1 MTGTSSLADCL
12 IPSQRTAFVD
22 TADRAFDYHV
32 LCARVA
38 DWSAQ
43 LQDLA
48 HGKRCLVHVEA
59 VNRPE
64 TLFAY
69 GAALAAGH
77 PVLLTRADA
86 GGPILTNFRPDV
98 ALRAGGGG
106 WERCGDAAT
115 AEGLHPD
122 LAVLLSTSGSTGSP
136 KLVRLS
142 HRNILANAR
151 SIAEYLALD
160 VEDRAITNLPLHYSY
175 GLSILNS
182 HWAAGGSI
190 VLHEG
195 SVAAR
200 DFLERVDALGVTGV
214 AGVPYTY
221 QLLDQTG
228 MRERPP
234 PASLRAMTQAG
245 GRLDAAM
252 VGDFARYARAHEIDF
267 FVMYGQTEATARMA
281 YLPPELT
288 LRHSDAVGVAIPG
301 GRFEIRRE
309 DGGIAQAGEPG
320 ELIYSGPNVMMG
332 YAHSRAELALPAGPE
347 VLATGDLAVE
357 EDGLFR
363 IVGRK
368 SRFVKIAGQRV
379 AFGDLERLLAERA
392 IEAVVTGDDS
402 FVAIAVTD
410 ASDPTQVRELVAE
423 RCRLPVSM
431 IAAAHVPELPRLPS
445 GKVDYGAL
453 REYVGE
459 HGRPDAAATDTIA
472 GVFAVVLGR
481 GEVRPSDS
489 FASLGGDSLSYISA
503 GSGIERLIGDLP
515 DGWEQMSVAELTALH
530 DALPP
535 RARAGGRKF
544 SIDIPVRVWALLL
557 VIMGHA
563 APDTSEFL
571 RGGSSILFALGGY
584 SLARFQRQ
592 TLLEGRAL
600 EAVRGI
606 ALRMVLPYY
615 LLMIPML
622 FLARGIDRGP
632 GWFLLVST
640 YTIDDRGPL
649 FAFWFIES
657 IFHALLIMAALSAIP
672 GARRFAAARPAAS
685 GFALIAFAIAL
696 FAAVPLVW
704 TDPHENP
711 LTVDAWFYA
720 YAVGW
725 TLYLVKDAWR
735 RLLVIA
741 IGVAVA
747 VFDFGAGSAR
757 PVWLL
762 AALLALAF
770 LPAIRLPRLL
780 GGVFGAVS
788 GAAYFIYLAHV
799 LVVHLVR
806 FMWAPDLADPIV
818 VAIVLSASV
827 GAGLIGHWVWGRLL
841 ALAGVLRQSAPA
853 PREPE
858 AS

>member
-1 MTGTSSLADCL
+1 MTGKDTLVDCL
-12 IPSQRTAFVD
+12 IPSQRTAFID
-22 TADRAFDYHV
+22 AADRAFDYHA
-32 LCARVA
+32 LCARIA
-38 DWSAQ
+38 DWRAR

-48 HGKRCLVHVEA
+48 AGKRCLVHIEA

-69 GAALAAGH
+69 GAAMAARS
-77 PVLLTRADA
+77 PVLLTGAEAA
-86 GGPILTNFRPDV
+86 GSILTDFRPDIV
-98 ALRAGGGG
+98 LRASGGD
-106 WERCGDAAT
+106 WIRCGDQPVADT
-115 AEGLHPD
+115 LPPE

-142 HRNILANAR
+142 HRNILSNAR
-151 SIAEYLALD
+151 SIAEYLALSAD
-160 VEDRAITNLPLHYSY
+160 DRAITNLPLHYSY

-182 HWAAGGSI
+182 HWVAGGSI

-200 DFLERVDALGVTGV
+200 DFLERVDALKVTGV

-228 MRERPP
+228 MRDRPP
-234 PASLRAMTQAG
+234 PAGLRTLTQAG
-245 GRLDAAM
+245 GRLEAKM
-252 VGDFARYARAHEIDF
+252 VGDFARYARAHGIDF

-288 LRHSDAVGVAIPG
+288 LEHSDAVGIAIPG

-309 DGGIAQAGEPG
+309 DGTAAMAGEAG
-320 ELIYSGPNVMMG
+320 ELVYFGPNVMMG
-332 YAHSRAELALPAGPE
+332 YARCREDLALPAGPE
-347 VLATGDLAVE
+347 VLETGDLAVE
-357 EDGLFR
+357 EGGLFR

-379 AFGDLERLLAERA
+379 AFGDLERLLAEA
-392 IEAVVTGDDS
+392 GVEAVVTGDDS
-402 FVAIAVTD
+402 LVAIAVTD
-410 ASDPTQVRELVAE
+410 GSDPGAVRELVAE

-431 IAAAHVPELPRLPS
+431 IAAAQVAELPRLPS
-445 GKVDYGAL
+445 GKVDYSAL
-453 REYVGE
+453 RDYIGK
-459 HGRPDAAATDTIA
+459 HGRPAAAANETIA
-472 GVFAVVLGR
+472 GVLAAALGR
-481 GEVRPSDS
+481 SNLRPSDS
-489 FASLGGDSLSYISA
+489 FASLGGDSLSYIAA
-503 GSGIERLIGDLP
+503 GTGIERLVGDLP
-515 DGWEQMSVAELTALH
+515 DGWEQMSVAELTALQ
-530 DALPP
+530 DALPAS
-535 RARAGGRKF
+535 ARPDTRKF
-544 SIDIPVRVWALLL
+544 AIDIPVRVWALLL

-563 APDTSEFL
+563 APDNTEFL

-584 SLARFQRQ
+584 SLARFQRPM
-592 TLLEGRAL
+592 LLEGRAW
-600 EAVRGI
+600 EAVKGI

-622 FLARGIDRGP
+622 LLARGIDRGP
-632 GWFLLVST
+632 GWFLLAST

-672 GARRFAAARPAAS
+672 NIRRFAANRPAAS

-725 TLYLVKDAWR
+725 TLYLVKESWQ

-747 VFDFGAGSAR
+747 VYDFGAGSAR
-757 PVWLL
+757 PMWLL
-762 AALLALAF
+762 AALVALAF
-770 LPAIRLPRLL
+770 LPAIRLPRFL

-799 LVVHLVR
+799 LVVHVVR
-806 FMWAPDLADPIV
+806 FMWAPDLGDPIMI
-818 VAIVLSASV
+818 AIVLAASV
-827 GAGLIGHWVWGRLL
+827 VAGLIGHWVWSRLL
-841 ALAGVLRQSAPA
+841 ALTGALRRSAPA
-853 PREPE
+853 APGRG
-858 AS
+858 AG